1 MSSNGVQPHR
11 SDVQKIERNPNVG
24 IQTIQIDIELVKIQ
38 IDIKLVNIQIDIK
51 LVNIQ
56 IDIELARVM

>member
-11 SDVQKIERNPNVG
+11 SYVQKIERNPNVG
-24 IQTIQIDIELVKIQ
+24 IWTIQIDIE
-38 IDIKLVNIQIDIK
+38 

>member
-24 IQTIQIDIELVKIQ
+24 IQTIQIDIELV
-38 IDIKLVNIQIDIK
+38 NIQIDIE

>member
-24 IQTIQIDIELVKIQ
+24 IQTIQVDIKLVSIQ
-38 IDIKLVNIQIDIK
+38 IDIE